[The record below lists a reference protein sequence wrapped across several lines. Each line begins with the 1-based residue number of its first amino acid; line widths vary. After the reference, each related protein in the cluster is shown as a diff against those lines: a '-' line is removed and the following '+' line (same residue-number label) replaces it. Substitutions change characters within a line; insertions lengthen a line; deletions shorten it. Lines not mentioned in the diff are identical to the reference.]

1 MEDERLDKMVDD
13 LYLFFPLFRKK
24 IFKHKK
30 RSHQGKMPHSYYHV
44 LKLLA
49 KSGDL
54 PMSEIGRKVHIS
66 KSNMTSLIDK
76 LVDKGLTERLPDQND
91 RRVINISITDKGK
104 NILSDWRK
112 YSNDEIKKNLSVLS
126 DEDLEIF
133 YDSVANIRDILYKLE
148 D

>member
-24 IFKHKK
+24 LFKHKK
-30 RSHQGKMPHSYYHV
+30 RSNKGKMPHSYYHV
-44 LKLLA
+44 LKLLT

-76 LVDKGLTERLPDQND
+76 LVDNGLAERLPDQND
-91 RRVINISITDKGK
+91 RRVINISITNKGK

-126 DEDLEIF
+126 DEDLEKF
-133 YDSVANIRDILYKLE
+133 YDSVANIKDILYKLE

>member
-76 LVDKGLTERLPDQND
+76 LVDKGLAERLPDQND

-133 YDSVANIRDILYKLE
+133 YDSVANINDVL
-148 D
+148 